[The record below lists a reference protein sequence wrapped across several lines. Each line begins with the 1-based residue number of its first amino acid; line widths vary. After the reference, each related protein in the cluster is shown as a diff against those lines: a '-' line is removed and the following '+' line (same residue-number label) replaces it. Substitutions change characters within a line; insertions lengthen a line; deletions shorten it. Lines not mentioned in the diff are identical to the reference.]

1 MITKLNN
8 LSDDLTGINCKKNP
22 LKELYYPFNTKPKKY
37 PSNLTHLTLGKKFN
51 QPIDNLPKSLKY
63 LIFDNRDG
71 DYQPIDNRDCDF
83 NQPIDNLPN
92 SITNIILSK
101 LFNQPI
107 DNLPKS
113 LKYLIFDNIYGDFN
127 QPIDNLPNS
136 ITHLTFSRKFNCPV
150 DNLPNSLINLQ
161 TGYYFNYPLDNLP
174 NSLKHLTIGDNCD
187 WGGSKYNYP
196 LDNLPNSIEYLG
208 FTNYSCF
215 DKTLM
220 NLPKSLTTLNL
231 SGYYPISINN
241 LPDTIENLNLNWE
254 EDWMDSVGPPKCC
267 KEKIY
272 KLPKNIK
279 NINIRNMSEIIQ
291 LDFNDLN
298 KLHEEIN
305 NKH

>member
-71 DYQPIDNRDCDF
+71 DYQPIDNRDC
-83 NQPIDNLPN
+83 
-92 SITNIILSK
+92 
-101 LFNQPI
+101 
-107 DNLPKS
+107 
-113 LKYLIFDNIYGDFN
+113 DFN